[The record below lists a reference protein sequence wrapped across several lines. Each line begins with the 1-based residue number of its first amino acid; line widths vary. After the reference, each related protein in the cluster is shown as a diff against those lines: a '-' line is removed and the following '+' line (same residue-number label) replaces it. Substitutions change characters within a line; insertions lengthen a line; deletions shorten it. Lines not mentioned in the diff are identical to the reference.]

1 MEYKK
6 LGNTDLIV
14 SRLCFGSLTMSPLQR
29 NLTPKEGG
37 LLIEKAYEKGVN
49 FIDTADLYNNYEHIR
64 TGMENIGKNN
74 LIISSKSYAY
84 DRKTAEKTL
93 TRALKSLKRDYID
106 IFMLHEQE
114 SIHTIR
120 GHWEAIE
127 YFMEMRDKG
136 YIRAL
141 GLSTHH
147 VAGVTGANKYEVFQ
161 VIHPIC
167 NFKGLGIQDGTIEDM
182 LDALQ
187 ASKKA
192 GKGIYGMKPLG
203 GGNLLSHIEEA
214 FAFALDQDVMDSFA
228 IGMQSIEEI
237 DDNVNRFEGKISNEK
252 ILSKIKKQDRH
263 LHIADWCRRC
273 GKCVEACNQDALT
286 MGPDGVEI
294 DENLCVLCGY
304 CSAYCPD
311 FCIKII

>member
-6 LGNTDLIV
+6 LGNTELLV

-49 FIDTADLYNNYEHIR
+49 FIDTADLYDNYEHIK
-64 TGMENIGKNN
+64 TGMEYIGKNN
-74 LIISSKSYAY
+74 LIVSSKSYAY

-93 TRALKSLKRDYID
+93 SRALKSLNRDYID

-127 YFMEMRDKG
+127 YFIEMREKG

-147 VAGVTGANKYEVFQ
+147 VAGVKGANQHEVFQ
-161 VIHPIC
+161 VIHPIY
-167 NFKGLGIQDGTIEDM
+167 NIKGLGIQDGSADDM
-182 LDALQ
+182 LEALKI
-187 ASKKA
+187 SKEL

-203 GGNLLSHIEEA
+203 GGNLISRLEEA
-214 FAFALDQDVMDSFA
+214 YKFALSQDIFDSFA
-228 IGMQSIEEI
+228 IGMKNIEEI
-237 DDNVNRFEGKISNEK
+237 EDNVNRFEGKTSSEA
-252 ILSKIKKQDRH
+252 ILSKLRKQDRH
-263 LHIADWCRRC
+263 LHIADWCRHC
-273 GKCVEACNQDALT
+273 GNCVEACKQNALT
-286 MGPDGVEI
+286 MGPNGVEI
-294 DENLCVLCGY
+294 NEELCVLCGY